1 MEITRLGFRLYSVF
15 RLCNIPYKHLYDRR
29 NNLTNSLNHGDNTLL
44 TSSAIILAGGLSSR
58 FGQDKGLLQLGKKPL
73 VRHVLNA
80 VANVVDEKIVV
91 VNRKEQVDK
100 YLKATGGCAKIQV
113 DKGNTHGPLAGA
125 LTGFE
130 EALGEYSLLLPC
142 DTPFVSRDIL
152 SLLLELCQGRNACIP
167 RWPNGYVE
175 PLQAVYRTEPA
186 LETSDGAMCAGKL
199 NVQAMVDLLHSVRY
213 VSTLVL
219 QQLDPE
225 LRTFFNINTPM
236 DLKRAEQMLIHPC
249 PRTFVAPK

>member
-1 MEITRLGFRLYSVF
+1 
-15 RLCNIPYKHLYDRR
+15 
-29 NNLTNSLNHGDNTLL
+29 L

-58 FGQDKGLLQLGKKPL
+58 FGQDKGLLQLAGKPL

-80 VANVVDEKIVV
+80 VVNVVDEKIVV
-91 VNRKEQVDK
+91 VSRREHVDK
-100 YLKATGGCAKIQV
+100 YLKATGGCASILV
-113 DKGNTHGPLAGA
+113 DRGNTHSPLAGA

-142 DTPFVSRDIL
+142 DTPLASRDIL
-152 SLLLELCQGRNACIP
+152 SLLLELCPGRNACVP

-175 PLQAVYRTEPA
+175 PLQAVYRTESA
-186 LETSDGAMCAGKL
+186 LEASNVALCAGKL
-199 NVQAMVDLLHSVRY
+199 NVQAMLDRLQCVRY

-225 LRTFFNINTPM
+225 LRTFFNVNTPL
-236 DLKRAEQMLIHPC
+236 DLKRAEQMLSRPC
-249 PRTFVAPK
+249 PRTFVPPK